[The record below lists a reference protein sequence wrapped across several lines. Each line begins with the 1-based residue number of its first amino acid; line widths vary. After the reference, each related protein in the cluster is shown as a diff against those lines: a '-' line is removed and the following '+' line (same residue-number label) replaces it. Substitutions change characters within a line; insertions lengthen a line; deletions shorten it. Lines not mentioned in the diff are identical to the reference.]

1 MNMSEINMKN
11 DLFVCQCCSM
21 EHQFVVS
28 FDPDEEWNEYVYVHV
43 HLNNKSFFKR
53 LILSIKY
60 LFGHKCKYGC
70 FDEVLLDKS
79 QTKRLID
86 VLSTHYSLMK

>member
-1 MNMSEINMKN
+1 MESN
-11 DLFVCQCCSM
+11 LFVCQCCSM

-28 FDPDEEWNEYVYVHV
+28 FDPEEEWNEYVYIHV

-60 LFGHKCKYGC
+60 LFGYKCTYGC

-79 QTKRLID
+79 QIKKLID
-86 VLSTHYSLMK
+86 VLSSHYSLMQ